1 MVVVVTVVFV
11 VILVVLVVVVLVG
24 SFYLRICLA
33 AGSGDWR
40 LNAGVRG
47 RHFDFHWGSR

>member
-1 MVVVVTVVFV
+1 MVIVVVLF
-11 VILVVLVVVVLVG
+11 VLVVVVVVVG

-47 RHFDFHWGSR
+47 RH

>member
-1 MVVVVTVVFV
+1 MVITVV
-11 VILVVLVVVVLVG
+11 LVVLVVVVVVVG

-47 RHFDFHWGSR
+47 RL